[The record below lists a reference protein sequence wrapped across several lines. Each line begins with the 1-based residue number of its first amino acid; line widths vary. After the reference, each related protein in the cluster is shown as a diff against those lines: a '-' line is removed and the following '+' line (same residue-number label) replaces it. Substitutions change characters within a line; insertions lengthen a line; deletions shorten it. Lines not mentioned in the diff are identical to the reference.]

1 MARAIWTGSISFGL
15 LNVPVRLYSAV
26 SRKSVSFRELRA
38 SDSSRI
44 RHRRVAEA
52 DGEEVPYDEIVKGYE
67 LTPEQYV
74 VLTRDELEELDPQK
88 TKAIEIQDFVDL
100 DEIDPIYFDH
110 PYYLGPDKGAEK
122 AYALLVKAMADSNKV
137 AIARFVL
144 RSRENL
150 AAIRPMG
157 KVLTMATMR
166 FADEVVSPNEL
177 DDVIPSNGKKIEKRE
192 VEMAKQL
199 IESLSGEFD
208 PDKYR
213 DEYREELLALIERKA
228 RGEEVVEAVSEEPKP
243 TKAPDLMAA
252 LEESLAAV
260 KGEPLAAGSKRDGA
274 AKDDGGK
281 KRASR
286 AKPRSKSK
294 PKSKPKS
301 GSRAKSSQG
310 KSRSRSRAKAAK

>member
-26 SRKSVSFRELRA
+26 SRKNVSFRELRA

-44 RHRRVAEA
+44 RHKRVAEA
-52 DGEEVPYDEIVKGYE
+52 DGEEVPYEEIVKGYE
-67 LTPEQYV
+67 VAPEQYV

-122 AYALLVKAMADSNKV
+122 AYALLVKAMSDSNKV

-144 RSRENL
+144 RNRENL

-166 FADEVVSPNEL
+166 FADEVVSPDEL
-177 DDVIPSNGKKIEKRE
+177 EDVVPANGRKLEKPE
-192 VEMAKQL
+192 VEMAQQL

-213 DEYREELLALIERKA
+213 DEYREELLSLIERKG
-228 RGEEVVEAVSEEPKP
+228 RGEEVVEAVSEAPKP

-274 AKDDGGK
+274 AKSDGGTK
-281 KRASR
+281 PASR
-286 AKPRSKSK
+286 A
-294 PKSKPKS
+294 KS
-301 GSRAKSSQG
+301 GSRAKS
-310 KSRSRSRAKAAK
+310 KSSAKSSKSKSKSRSRAKAAK

>member
-38 SDSSRI
+38 SDSSRV

-67 LTPEQYV
+67 VAPEQYV
-74 VLTRDELEELDPQK
+74 VLTRTELEELDPQK
-88 TKAIEIQDFVDL
+88 TRAIEIEDFVDL
-100 DEIDPIYFDH
+100 DQIDPIYFDH

-166 FADEVVSPNEL
+166 FADEVVSPDEL
-177 DDVIPSNGKKIEKRE
+177 DDAIPQNGRKIEKRE

-228 RGEEVVEAVSEEPKP
+228 RGEEIVAAVSDEPKP

-260 KGEPLAAGSKRDGA
+260 KGEPLAGKR
-274 AKDDGGK
+274 K
-281 KRASR
+281 KPA
-286 AKPRSKSK
+286 SKSSRG
-294 PKSKPKS
+294 KSKSPRK
-301 GSRAKSSQG
+301 
-310 KSRSRSRAKAAK
+310 AKAAK